1 MGKQRRDD
9 SKYILAKLVLLYE
22 HLDKLRSISKPRP
35 DNVKMLIEAVHIR
48 IDKEKKKLRNIGYS
62 NE

>member
-1 MGKQRRDD
+1 MGIRRGDD

-35 DNVKMLIEAVHIR
+35 DNVKMLIEAMHIR
-48 IDKEKKKLRNIGYS
+48 IDKEKKKLRNLGYC

>member
-1 MGKQRRDD
+1 MGIRRGDD

-48 IDKEKKKLRNIGYS
+48 IDKEKKKLRNLGYC

>member
-1 MGKQRRDD
+1 MRGQKNN

-22 HLDKLRSISKPRP
+22 HLDKLRSIPKPRP
-35 DNVKMLIEAVHIR
+35 DNVKLLIEAVHVR
-48 IDKEKKKLRNIGYS
+48 IDKEKKKLRAGGYS